1 MVTWFKNGLI
11 QLSPECVT
19 SPRVG
24 ESSWGTES
32 WQQQVCSHK
41 QLPLAGNPETCHYKL
56 VQQKLQIFWFPL
68 LSWGQVHSCSSWHFT
83 AHELKEKSESCQHL
97 EIRAS
102 VSGSVET
109 WEKNSRKPNTWWLFS
124 TRCKPVLLQI
134 FDLLG
139 ELVVWGN
146 GALLAELGGAWWKT
160 NHKSNV
166 RVWGSL
172 WTCAEGWSYVALL
185 QMIRGGQRGSKRLA
199 TCFLVPCSLWKWMW
213 LSHVH
218 LNLMPR
224 WEMVSLSLQGLDAV
238 SPYLVEKLIDKC
250 CVGSLSCHWALLVFR
265 VLLQAPQFSH

>member
-24 ESSWGTES
+24 EWSLGTES
-32 WQQQVCSHK
+32 WQQQACSHK
-41 QLPLAGNPETCHYKL
+41 QLPLAGNPATCHYKL

-97 EIRAS
+97 EIWAS

-124 TRCKPVLLQI
+124 TRCEAVLLQI

-146 GALLAELGGAWWKT
+146 GALLAELGGGLVENQPQIQRMSLRFTLDMCWRLVLFGLVANDQGRSEGIK
-160 NHKSNV
+160 KVSN
-166 RVWGSL
+166 L
-172 WTCAEGWSYVALL
+172 LPCALFIMEMYVA
-185 QMIRGGQRGSKRLA
+185 
-199 TCFLVPCSLWKWMW
+199 
-213 LSHVH
+213 
-218 LNLMPR
+218 
-224 WEMVSLSLQGLDAV
+224 
-238 SPYLVEKLIDKC
+238 
-250 CVGSLSCHWALLVFR
+250 
-265 VLLQAPQFSH
+265 